1 MLLTFGDLRETIESG
16 PLCTLKR
23 PVGRNKHAV
32 GKVLKN
38 IKRADPNKAV
48 QGGFFFKINK
58 PAGQIAI
65 KMYRKVTQ
73 KTISNSSALHVDR

>member
-48 QGGFFFKINK
+48 QVGILSQN
-58 PAGQIAI
+58 
-65 KMYRKVTQ
+65 
-73 KTISNSSALHVDR
+73 